1 MDILQAQ
8 GVLERM
14 WTKIESNSKYLQVN
28 KKHVEDYIEHQKAK
42 GADLKTIHKH
52 LYAIGFLLDAIG
64 SKMDLK
70 KATKKDIE
78 KVVAM
83 SEVAKREDGT
93 EYSEEHRVR
102 TRTII
107 KAFYKHLLG
116 NDLFYPE
123 QVSWIKTVLKMSA
136 RVLPEDILTEEE
148 VKSMLSAAQNLRDK
162 ALIAI
167 LFDSGIRMGELF
179 SLRMKDVD
187 LESNPAHITV
197 KGKTGA
203 RQIPIMF
210 SVPYMAQYIN
220 LVKDRKPEDSMWKG
234 MGVWVNKDKKLEYAA
249 VRKALQTAARK
260 AGLKKRVYPHLF
272 RHSRASNYA
281 NKLTEQQLKAFFG
294 WTGDSHM
301 ASTYVHLSGRDIDN
315 AVLQANGMKP
325 LEATAQPKLTVR
337 TCGRCQF
344 ANTLDSKYCN
354 RCGTPLDIEQA
365 IKVQEAETKLKEY
378 MIEALRDPTLVEDV
392 IHEYLVQ
399 QRQKSK
405 RLTYKR

>member
-1 MDILQAQ
+1 MDKLQAQ

-14 WTKIESNSKYLQVN
+14 WTRIESNSKYLQVN
-28 KKHVEDYIEHQKAK
+28 IGYVEDYIEHQKAK

-52 LYAIGFLLDAIG
+52 LYAIGFLLDVIG
-64 SKMDLK
+64 GRMDLK
-70 KATKKDIE
+70 KSTKKDIE
-78 KVVAM
+78 RVVAM

-102 TRTII
+102 QRTIV

-123 QVSWIKTVLKMSA
+123 QVAWIKTVLKRSA

-148 VKSMLSAAQNLRDK
+148 VIKMLNGAQNLRDK

-179 SLRMKDVD
+179 SIRIKDID
-187 LESNPAHITV
+187 LDSNPAHITV

-203 RQIPIMF
+203 RQVPIMF
-210 SVPYMAQYIN
+210 SVPYLAQYIN
-220 LVKDRKPEDSMWKG
+220 LVKERKPEDSLWKG
-234 MGVWVNKDKKLEYAA
+234 MGVWVNKDKVLEYPA
-249 VRKALQTAARK
+249 VRKALQTAAKR
-260 AGLKKRVYPHLF
+260 AGLKKRIYPHLF
-272 RHSRASNYA
+272 RHSRASYYA

-315 AVLQANGMKP
+315 AVLQANGMEPK
-325 LEATAQPKLTVR
+325 EVSAKPKLTAK
-337 TCGRCQF
+337 TCERCQF

-354 RCGTPLDIEQA
+354 RCGTPLDISVA
-365 IKVQEAETKLKEY
+365 MSVQEAEATMKRYMADALNDPKL
-378 MIEALRDPTLVEDV
+378 IEDV
-392 IHEYLVQ
+392 VHAYLMK
-399 QRQKSK
+399 QREQNKN
-405 RLTYKR
+405 RAQH